1 MDQDVGGKQIGAHQT
16 ARVARRRAEPGRTN
30 DVSREGAAA
39 AARLAVTLERSSDG
53 AASAAA
59 RPAGVRRGGSA
70 SGGRDR
76 ISDLA
81 TVECLRV

>member
-1 MDQDVGGKQIGAHQT
+1 MDQVVGGKKIGSQQT
-16 ARVARRRAEPGRTN
+16 ASVARRRAEPGRMN
-30 DVSREGAAA
+30 DVSREGAAE

-53 AASAAA
+53 AASAVA

-76 ISDLA
+76 TSDL